1 MATKDAVLILSPDRS
16 QDVRQVV
23 QALKEGQHE
32 HLL

>member
-1 MATKDAVLILSPDRS
+1 VLILSPDRA

-23 QALKEGQHE
+23 QALKEGRHE